1 MSNEPTGAPPQENLR
16 NVFSFGTMFGQTSAD
31 ITASLLL
38 GRPASQ
44 IFAGR
49 YNVPDALRY
58 WESFSTSN
66 PYMTEV
72 GFFDKGKS
80 AAYFLLSKMSNV
92 RGQEFSDAE
101 VESCLY
107 RFARGGKWTTKPS
120 KDADY
125 KGTFYEYTHDFQA
138 DLGGGVKALRTFR
151 LYAYRIQSKY
161 SLVVY
166 SPIVAID
173 LDGTSAAPAVR
184 VAFAGGARMNLSGP
198 SGNNV
203 PHRTLFIDQA
213 PPDDLDTNDTDLS
226 GVSKFLQG
234 NARSAPAYEFSQ
246 EEYHEFTGSGSANNN
261 KAAGAAGTSKK
272 KATRGR
278 GFAPAAAALAPT
290 PAPANSKRRA
300 LLAERGKGRAKWK
313 D

>member
-1 MSNEPTGAPPQENLR
+1 MSSEPTGAPPQENLR
-16 NVFSFGTMFGQTSAD
+16 NVFSFGTLIGQPSAE
-31 ITASLLL
+31 ITASQLL

-72 GFFDKGKS
+72 GFFGGGKS

-125 KGTFYEYTHDFQA
+125 KGTFYEYTHDYQV
-138 DLGGGVKALRTFR
+138 DLGGGLKPLRTFR

-161 SLVVY
+161 SLVIY

-173 LDGTSAAPAVR
+173 LDGTSAAPAVHL
-184 VAFAGGARMNLSGP
+184 AFAGGMQMNLSGP
-198 SGNNV
+198 LGNNV
-203 PHRTLFIDQA
+203 PHRTIFIDQA
-213 PPDDLDTNDTDLS
+213 PPDDLDPNDTDLS
-226 GVSKFLQG
+226 AVSRFLQED
-234 NARSAPAYEFSQ
+234 AKSVPAYEFSQ
-246 EEYHEFTGSGSANNN
+246 EEFYEFTGSGSPA
-261 KAAGAAGTSKK
+261 KAASVGGKSKK
-272 KATRGR
+272 KVPKGR
-278 GFAPAAAALAPT
+278 GFALTAAEAPT
-290 PAPANSKRRA
+290 PPAANSKRRG
-300 LLAERGKGRAKWK
+300 LLAERGKGRVRWK